1 MRIKCDGNSGKSL
14 SKSYLTIGY
23 TTESVFDVS
32 EGANYTVFGIAVYR
46 GVVLYLLLDDLNL
59 PNWFPR
65 DLFKIVDARIES
77 DWLCAQYQNEAGLD
91 FLMGYPTLVAD
102 GTHYDALLER
112 DPGALEIFR
121 TLASSSANR

>member
-1 MRIKCDGNSGKSL
+1 MRIKCHSNSGQSL
-14 SKSYLTIGY
+14 SKRYLTIGY
-23 TTESVFDVS
+23 FSESVFHVATGTD
-32 EGANYTVFGIAVYR
+32 YTVFGISVYR
-46 GVVLYLLLDDLNL
+46 GLVLYLLLDDLNL

-65 DLFKIVDARIES
+65 DLFKIVDARIEA